1 MGRPGN
7 LVGPFSCLGEFEL
20 PSMSPTAPSDEDA
33 FADRDFCPVGRL
45 RKYVGQPGSMD
56 SNQPT
61 RTSASRTDSPL

>member
-1 MGRPGN
+1 
-7 LVGPFSCLGEFEL
+7 
-20 PSMSPTAPSDEDA
+20 MSPTAPADEDA